1 MKIRFKL
8 TPEQSAALE
17 PLREQV
23 MQAFA
28 AGAPGM
34 IIGQAYGY
42 KDGPI
47 DEAVFD
53 FASHEATNEFI
64 VVSERHNMKT
74 AQA

>member
-23 MQAFA
+23 IQAFA
-28 AGAPGM
+28 AEAPGM
-34 IIGQAYGY
+34 IIGQAYGH

-47 DEAVFD
+47 VEAVFD
-53 FASHEATNEFI
+53 FAPQEATKEFI
-64 VVSERHNMKT
+64 AVSSKYGMKN
-74 AQA
+74 